1 MVMNKHFFYV
11 VECKDGT
18 FYAGYTKDV
27 KERLKK
33 HNEGKGAKYTR
44 GRGPITL
51 VFAQGFETKEE
62 AMRAEYR
69 FKQLTRHEKE
79 RLLAIQDKRR
89 SCVIIMR
96 LTLQL

>member
-1 MVMNKHFFYV
+1 MGTNKHFFYV

-27 KERLKK
+27 EERLKK

-44 GRGPITL
+44 GRGPIKL

-69 FKQLTRHEKE
+69 FKQLTRPEKE
-79 RLLAIQDKRR
+79 RLLAMESEERYVAAKKL
-89 SCVIIMR
+89 STK
-96 LTLQL
+96 L

>member
-1 MVMNKHFFYV
+1 MERNKHFFYV

-18 FYAGYTKDV
+18 FYAGYTTDV
-27 KERLKK
+27 GERLKK

-51 VFAQGFETKEE
+51 LFAQEFETKEE

-69 FKQLTRHEKE
+69 FKQLKRPEKE
-79 RLLAIQDKRR
+79 RLLAMESGERYVAAKEL
-89 SCVIIMR
+89 STK
-96 LTLQL
+96 L